1 MDFFV
6 YDLAL
11 LVIFVVSV
19 SFFLYTRKHNL
30 KRDGLMFLYR
40 TQWGIKL
47 IERTGKRFQKTLKAL
62 SYVSVAMGYVLMATM
77 LYFLGKIAWVYAFS
91 PEIVRAIKV
100 PPVIPLVP
108 YLPQIF
114 NLDFLPSFFF
124 VYWIAILAVIAITHE
139 FAHGIF
145 AIRNKVKVK
154 TTGFGFFPY
163 FLPVFLAAFVEL
175 DEKKMVKKPIFS
187 QLSVLSAGTF
197 ANVLTA
203 IVSLGVLILFFF
215 AAFAP
220 SGIVFD
226 SYSYRAVP
234 LAAITM
240 INGISMDNP
249 TYDIIVSASNISNGS
264 QLNKIEADNKSF
276 LITGTNLESQKDL
289 GYLIAYDDAPA
300 INNRLDAVILKIN
313 GVKISSTEEFRNEL
327 GKYSPGEKIIL
338 TTKGNETTEKEIILA
353 ENPENR
359 SLAFLGV
366 GFADKSSGNG
376 ISGKIVSIVSSFRNS
391 NVHYEPRLGE
401 FSMFIYNFLWWL
413 VLISISVALVNMLPM
428 GIFDGGRFFYLTAL
442 AITKNESLSKKIFS
456 YMTYFLLFIVLLL
469 VFFWIIAFV

>member
-91 PEIVRAIKV
+91 QEIVRAIKV

-220 SGIVFD
+220 AGIVFD

-234 LAAITM
+234 FAAITM

-249 TYDIIVSASNISNGS
+249 TYDLIINATNSSNKS
-264 QLNKIEADNKSF
+264 QLNKIEADN
-276 LITGTNLESQKDL
+276 
-289 GYLIAYDDAPA
+289 
-300 INNRLDAVILKIN
+300 
-313 GVKISSTEEFRNEL
+313 
-327 GKYSPGEKIIL
+327 
-338 TTKGNETTEKEIILA
+338 
-353 ENPENR
+353 
-359 SLAFLGV
+359 
-366 GFADKSSGNG
+366 
-376 ISGKIVSIVSSFRNS
+376 
-391 NVHYEPRLGE
+391 
-401 FSMFIYNFLWWL
+401 
-413 VLISISVALVNMLPM
+413 
-428 GIFDGGRFFYLTAL
+428 
-442 AITKNESLSKKIFS
+442 
-456 YMTYFLLFIVLLL
+456 
-469 VFFWIIAFV
+469 